1 MKIKYYQTLLF
12 LFVVVISQA
21 QDRSDSIA
29 YSLNSRVN
37 TGTGNYSPFLSTAN
51 QYDRF
56 SLSPNALTL
65 WGTIHKKPEEKKRF
79 DYGFGIELD
88 ANYSGDE
95 KRFFPNELYIQGKFG
110 FLNVYAGNKQQVYGN
125 QDADLSSGG
134 LLWSQNSRPIPKIA
148 IESNDYIPI
157 PFTKGY
163 VEVKGG
169 LSHGCFYNDGGIH
182 NLLLHHKYAYMRLG
196 GTFPLNIHYGIQ
208 HVVQWGGQSSQYGTM
223 PVTWDNYF
231 RILMGKSGN
240 STANISDQINTLGN
254 HIISQNVGLDLKT
267 KSILIALYWQNI
279 SEDLPVKLMTKSPNI
294 EDGLWGMSVKLP
306 TFKPFSHFVVE
317 YLSTTDQ
324 NGPWHD
330 LDGIIYG
337 GQDSYY
343 TNGLIP
349 NGWSYRGMT
358 IANPW
363 ITSPKYNENGSS
375 YTNNN
380 TVRLYYFSGK
390 GTIKS
395 INYRITLAY
404 SKNYGLTRPIYEDYK
419 KQFSWQFEVS
429 SPKSFIKDTSI
440 NLGFSGDQGKMYGNN
455 LGVWLGL
462 SYTGFW
468 KY

>member
-1 MKIKYYQTLLF
+1 
-12 LFVVVISQA
+12 
-21 QDRSDSIA
+21 
-29 YSLNSRVN
+29 
-37 TGTGNYSPFLSTAN
+37 
-51 QYDRF
+51 
-56 SLSPNALTL
+56 
-65 WGTIHKKPEEKKRF
+65 
-79 DYGFGIELD
+79 
-88 ANYSGDE
+88 
-95 KRFFPNELYIQGKFG
+95 
-110 FLNVYAGNKQQVYGN
+110 
-125 QDADLSSGG
+125 
-134 LLWSQNSRPIPKIA
+134 
-148 IESNDYIPI
+148 
-157 PFTKGY
+157 
-163 VEVKGG
+163 
-169 LSHGCFYNDGGIH
+169 
-182 NLLLHHKYAYMRLG
+182 
-196 GTFPLNIHYGIQ
+196 
-208 HVVQWGGQSSQYGTM
+208 M

-306 TFKPFSHFVVE
+306 TFKPFNHFVFE

-337 GQDSYY
+337 GQDGYY

-390 GTIKS
+390 GMIKS
-395 INYRITLAY
+395 FNYRITLAY
-404 SKNYGLTRPIYEDYK
+404 SKNYGLTRPIYEDYNQ
-419 KQFSWQFEVS
+419 QFSWQFEVS

-455 LGVWLGL
+455 LGIWLGL